1 MPATEQAKREELFKD
16 LLGKIAS
23 NVGALAASTV
33 NNPAVLSSLIK
44 LLAASSSKVES
55 AAKKAQ
61 KAQSKSSGAG
71 SPPGGAKGQTAL
83 AGWQSDCEALVQF
96 LLDTQ
101 KLVKF
106 LVEHRI
112 PSVQRPKFS
121 ACFKD
126 MDNAVTASITSLKEI
141 NSEGHLT
148 YKALAE
154 SGMTGPNLGLKLS
167 ALRDAFSSSSVLT
180 ALGIARRILGS
191 LGRLNPLIELFKE
204 LIETIE
210 DRLKRSPDDEL
221 IRLNLFA
228 KLPA

>member
-1 MPATEQAKREELFKD
+1 MPTTEQAKLKD
-16 LLGKIAS
+16 LSGKIAG
-23 NVGALAASTV
+23 NVATFLAASTV
-33 NNPAVLSSLIK
+33 GNPAVRSSLIK
-44 LLAASSSKVES
+44 LLTATSSKVES
-55 AAKKAQ
+55 AAKKA
-61 KAQSKSSGAG
+61 KNAQSKSSGSG

-83 AGWQSDCEALVQF
+83 AGWQSDCEALIQF

-101 KLVKF
+101 TLVKF

-112 PSVQRPKFS
+112 PSVQRTKFS
-121 ACFKD
+121 ACLKD
-126 MDNAVTASITSLKEI
+126 MDSAVTASITSLRQI
-141 NSEGHLT
+141 NSESHSI

-167 ALRDAFSSSSVLT
+167 ALRDAFSSTSVLT

-210 DRLKRSPDDEL
+210 DRLKRSPDDE
-221 IRLNLFA
+221 IIKLNLFA